1 MVLITKRR
9 PIFAKDGTQTVRFEI
24 SDLFLRF
31 WFRYFVKYRSL
42 IELENYAALEEIIR
56 EDYPTYSGLVLEM
69 YFRQKMAESKAYL
82 NIGSWWQAK
91 KGKEACEIDI
101 VGIRLDGKTA
111 VVAEVKKQRKNFKPE
126 EFAAKVKLLQ
136 NKVLSNYRIETLC
149 LTLDDM

>member
-1 MVLITKRR
+1 
-9 PIFAKDGTQTVRFEI
+9 
-24 SDLFLRF
+24 
-31 WFRYFVKYRSL
+31 
-42 IELENYAALEEIIR
+42 
-56 EDYPTYSGLVLEM
+56 
-69 YFRQKMAESKAYL
+69 MAESKAYL